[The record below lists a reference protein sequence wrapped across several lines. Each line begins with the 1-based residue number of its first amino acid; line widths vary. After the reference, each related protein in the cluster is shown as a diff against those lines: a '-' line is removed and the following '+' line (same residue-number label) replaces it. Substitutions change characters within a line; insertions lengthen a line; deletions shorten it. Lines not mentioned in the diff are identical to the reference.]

1 MQQII
6 YAHQTSQK
14 NACIRPCDINNFTQS
29 LTRKY
34 LHTATERQYSLCGE
48 KISWAPTIAG
58 VSYQFGFTPFLI
70 CLKCKISGSSG
81 FFYFLE
87 AVAWRCS
94 VKKAR
99 PATLL
104 KKRLWHRCFPVN
116 FATFLRTRFF
126 IEHLIVPSDFFP

>member
-58 VSYQFGFTPFLI
+58 VSYQFGFTPFPI
-70 CLKCKISGSSG
+70 CLKCKSLDHQSFLFFRSSRLEVFCKKG
-81 FFYFLE
+81 AARNFIKKETLAQVFSCEFCNIFKNTFF
-87 AVAWRCS
+87 
-94 VKKAR
+94 
-99 PATLL
+99 
-104 KKRLWHRCFPVN
+104 HRTPDSSF
-116 FATFLRTRFF
+116 
-126 IEHLIVPSDFFP
+126 